1 MSRYR
6 RANIPGGTYFFTVVS
21 ERRQRILTGPDIRA
35 ALRTAVQRVRQR
47 LPFVIDGWVLLPD
60 HLHTVWTLPPD
71 DADFSTRWR
80 LIKSHVTYVCGAT
93 YLKPGFL
100 TARRAKK
107 QCGTIWQHRYMEH
120 CVRDD
125 ADYEKHMDYLH
136 WNPVKHELVKRVAD
150 WPWSSFHR
158 HVLWRVGMP
167 LIGEWRARKPTL
179 HDCASSFPHLL

>member
-1 MSRYR
+1 
-6 RANIPGGTYFFTVVS
+6 
-21 ERRQRILTGPDIRA
+21 
-35 ALRTAVQRVRQR
+35 
-47 LPFVIDGWVLLPD
+47 
-60 HLHTVWTLPPD
+60 
-71 DADFSTRWR
+71 
-80 LIKSHVTYVCGAT
+80 VTYVCGAT

-150 WPWSSFHR
+150 
-158 HVLWRVGMP
+158 
-167 LIGEWRARKPTL
+167 
-179 HDCASSFPHLL
+179 